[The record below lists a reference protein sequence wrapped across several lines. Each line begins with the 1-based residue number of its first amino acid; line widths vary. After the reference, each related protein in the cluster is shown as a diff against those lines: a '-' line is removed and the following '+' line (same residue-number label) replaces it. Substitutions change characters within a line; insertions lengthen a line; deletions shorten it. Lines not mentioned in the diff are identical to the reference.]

1 MYAMTVFHLIILL
14 CYTFSNGITS
24 FIISHE
30 AEPECER
37 NRKSWFSL
45 STEERQLFAEGFQLI
60 RDNGKLEVIANA
72 HSTNYME
79 QIHQRGKFSCFGMPW
94 YDWTRERQYTTMN
107 TNPSIFD
114 TGIGG
119 DGNPENNY
127 CVANDWGLNRYTT
140 PNLCAENETPPNCCL
155 KRAKSDTEEVI
166 DTKTALEGLRF
177 PNVEDFENTIRPSHA
192 GFHRYFGSLEIAHL
206 DTGYGPDDPIF
217 HIAHSYM
224 DLMRLLWQHCHH
236 YEIIGDPP
244 YEMYHPYCY
253 DIDDYDGDADTPCS
267 VIEPF
272 IGLDDP
278 LQFLAL
284 PDVDWSIVGKGHTV
298 TVHQILHLKGHFN
311 VNY

>member
-1 MYAMTVFHLIILL
+1 MTVFHLIILL
-14 CYTFSNGITS
+14 CFMFSIGITS
-24 FIISHE
+24 NIDNLHSNLIDNQ
-30 AEPECER
+30 AEPECAR

-79 QIHQRGKFSCFGMPW
+79 QIHQSSLFLYYHSYLIWETETAIRDLGGKFSCFGMPW

-155 KRAKSDTEEVI
+155 KRAKSDT
-166 DTKTALEGLRF
+166 
-177 PNVEDFENTIRPSHA
+177 
-192 GFHRYFGSLEIAHL
+192 
-206 DTGYGPDDPIF
+206 
-217 HIAHSYM
+217 
-224 DLMRLLWQHCHH
+224 
-236 YEIIGDPP
+236 
-244 YEMYHPYCY
+244 
-253 DIDDYDGDADTPCS
+253 
-267 VIEPF
+267 
-272 IGLDDP
+272 
-278 LQFLAL
+278 
-284 PDVDWSIVGKGHTV
+284 
-298 TVHQILHLKGHFN
+298 
-311 VNY
+311 